1 MSFKLRRVTMRNWQT
16 VREATLEF
24 PDKGLVLVIGQNQAA
39 HGRMKSVGSGKS
51 ALGDAISRVVLGVK
65 GRFSNFG
72 AHSND
77 KTGNKDMFVSV
88 ELEDGSRRLT
98 VDGGYRCKELSK
110 TGEGLR
116 YTLNGVPLE
125 RGMIKDTRAELSALV
140 GVSELLA
147 EHTIHV
153 DGDKLK
159 FNKLPQSAIVDLVIG
174 VLGQSN
180 WDSHLKRVRQLALP
194 YKEADVKFS
203 ASIAEMER
211 SLSDL
216 AEEIETAKT
225 SIETEKTALAD
236 RQKRQKDDV
245 AELNAELAEVKKN
258 ATANEAEKRAVKA
271 KIKKM
276 EDEAAKDL
284 HELEIRMR
292 DLQEIERETNAVY
305 LTALRGTTSCTKDKS
320 RTRSEL
326 SEVESSAVCP
336 TCRRPYEDK
345 IEEVKKA
352 KERLQKRLSD
362 LEAQFKE
369 CQVTE
374 RNARLKHEDAQV
386 KYDAANERLKELA
399 KRNDVSDL
407 SDQYSDLED
416 AARKIDEEIN
426 EIKQAISRKSAP
438 LDQTRLTRF
447 SAILEEREK
456 HEKGLKARIQNEKD
470 EASHNRAIIRV
481 LEYWETAFSPTGI
494 PNVVLNDGL
503 TIINQACERLSRI
516 LTGGTLDLR
525 FSATREMKSG
535 TERPELSIDVANA
548 IGSSKVE
555 GSSKGEAGLTNLILA
570 ESLMEVSRVWERVG
584 YRWLDEVVNSQ
595 DQVVRQTIYSY
606 LREQAQSR
614 GVLVFVVDHHADV
627 REHADYTLVATKD
640 ANGTTTY
647 AWA

>member
-16 VREATLEF
+16 VRESILEF

-39 HGRMKSVGSGKS
+39 HGRMSSVGSGKS
-51 ALGDAISRVVLGVK
+51 ALGDAISRAVLGVK
-65 GRFSNFG
+65 GRFANFG

-77 KTGNKDMFVSV
+77 KTGNKDMLVSV
-88 ELEDGSRRLT
+88 ELEDGERRLK
-98 VDGGYRCKELSK
+98 VDAGYRCKELSK

-125 RGMIKDTRAELSALV
+125 RGMIKDTRAELTSLI
-140 GVSELLA
+140 GVPELLA
-147 EHTIHV
+147 EHTVHV

-159 FNKLPQSAIVDLVIG
+159 FNKLSQTAIVDLVTG

-180 WDSHLKRVRQLALP
+180 WESYLKRVRQLAGS

-211 SLSDL
+211 SLASLVD
-216 AEEIETAKT
+216 EIKTAKT
-225 SIETEKTALAD
+225 NIETEKTAVAD
-236 RQKRQKDDV
+236 RQKRQKDEI
-245 AELNAELAEVKKN
+245 AKLNEELAAVKKKV
-258 ATANEAEKRAVKA
+258 TANETEKRAIKA

-276 EDEAAKDL
+276 EDDAAKDL

-345 IEEVKKA
+345 VEEVKKA
-352 KERLQKRLSD
+352 KERLQKRLTD
-362 LEAQFKE
+362 LETQFKE

-374 RNARLKHEDAQV
+374 RNARTKHDDAQA
-386 KYDAANERLKELA
+386 KYDTASERLKELA

-416 AARKIDEEIN
+416 AGRRIDDEVN
-426 EIKQAISRKSAP
+426 EVRQDISKKSAP

-456 HEKGLKARIQNEKD
+456 HEKGLQARIKNEKD
-470 EASHNRAIIRV
+470 GATHNRNILRV

-494 PNVVLNDGL
+494 PNIVLNDGL

-525 FSATREMKSG
+525 FSATRELKSG
-535 TERPELSIDVANA
+535 TERPELSIDVVNA

-640 ANGTTTY
+640 VHGTTTY